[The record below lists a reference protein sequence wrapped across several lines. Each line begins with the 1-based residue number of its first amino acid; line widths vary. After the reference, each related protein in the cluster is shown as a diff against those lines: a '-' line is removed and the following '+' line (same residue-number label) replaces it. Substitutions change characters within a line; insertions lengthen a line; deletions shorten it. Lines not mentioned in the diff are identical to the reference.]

1 MKRMS
6 RFTLGIVPVLA
17 LLFALPGC
25 SPARNGSGAAPRSA
39 SSKPAPVAS
48 GSRAVV
54 EQYLQAAAKADGPG
68 MYALIASSERK
79 DESPKSLADTARDR
93 YSPQTSW
100 EVLKTDEKSSTSQV
114 VVDIKHA
121 KVQPNPCKFTLS
133 REAGEWRIVQ
143 SPELHEDDQRDEIK
157 IKF

>member
-1 MKRMS
+1 MKLSS
-6 RFTLGIVPVLA
+6 RFPLAVVPA
-17 LLFALPGC
+17 LTFALVLSGC
-25 SPARNGSGAAPRSA
+25 SSSRNGHGAAPHTDA
-39 SSKPAPVAS
+39 SKPTLLAS

-54 EQYLQAAAKADGPG
+54 EQYLQAAAKADGAA

-79 DESPKSLADTARDR
+79 DEHPKSLADTARDR

-100 EVLKTDEKSSTSQV
+100 EVLKTDEKGTTSQV

-121 KVQPNPCKFTLS
+121 KVKPNPYKFTLS

-143 SPELHEDDQRDEIK
+143 SPELHEDDKRDEIK

>member
-1 MKRMS
+1 MKLMS
-6 RFTLGIVPVLA
+6 RF
-17 LLFALPGC
+17 ALPVVPALAFLLASSGC
-25 SPARNGSGAAPRSA
+25 SPSRNQSGAAPHSPA
-39 SSKPAPVAS
+39 SQPAPATS

-54 EQYLQAAAKADGPG
+54 EQYLQAAAKADGPA

-93 YSPQTSW
+93 YSPKTSW
-100 EVLKTDEKSSTSQV
+100 EVLKTQEKASTSQV
-114 VVDIKHA
+114 VVDVKHA
-121 KVQPNPCKFTLS
+121 KVQPNPYKFTLS

-143 SPELHEDDQRDEIK
+143 SPELHEDDNRNEIK